1 MTTTLLDLS
10 KQRDLTLMSQ
20 LAGAILTEADAL
32 QIPIFMAGA
41 MARDLIL
48 TFGYGINTGR
58 ATTDVDWAMQVE
70 SWEQFVALKDALID
84 TGSFSAHTKGHQ
96 LKYGQNLSVDL
107 VPFGG
112 IQNDQGLI
120 TWPPDNHTVMSVLG
134 FHEAY
139 QNTITVRLPGNV
151 DIRVVSLASLALLK
165 ILAWD
170 ERHLIF
176 PKKDAHDF
184 ALIARHYT
192 DAGNQD
198 RLYEEFSHLVDA
210 PDFEYE
216 LAGARMLGYDIG
228 MTFDGKARTIAAN
241 ILQRETEAQG
251 RLAFISA
258 MPMEAEEALLLVM
271 HVVKGLNDS
280 IAPR

>member
-10 KQRDLTLMSQ
+10 KQTELKLMGQ
-20 LAGAILTEADAL
+20 LAGAILAEAEAL
-32 QIPIFMAGA
+32 QIPVFMAGA

-70 SWEQFVALKDALID
+70 SWEQFDALKQALID
-84 TGSFSAHTKGHQ
+84 TGRFTAHTKGHQ
-96 LKYGQNLSVDL
+96 LKYGRNLSVDL

-112 IQNDQGLI
+112 IENDQGLI

-134 FHEAY
+134 FDEAY
-139 QNTITVRLPGNV
+139 HNTITVRLPGKV

-165 ILAWD
+165 ILVWD

-184 ALIARHYT
+184 ALIARHYA

-198 RLYEEFSHLVDA
+198 RLFDEFSDLVDA
-210 PDFEYE
+210 PDFNYE
-216 LAGARMLGYDIG
+216 LASARMLGYDIG
-228 MTFDGKARTIAAN
+228 LTFGGQSRTLAAN
-241 ILQRETEAQG
+241 ILKRETEAQG
-251 RLAFISA
+251 KLAFISA
-258 MPMEAEEALLLVM
+258 MPIAAEEALLLVE

-280 IAPR
+280 MVAR